1 MAQNAIIMVAD
12 SEIGTTRITGHVDT
26 ILLNHT
32 LYGFPLFPIIIG
44 CTQLRERLTAQAM
57 TFLTACSSTVH
68 CAQGLLR

>member
-32 LYGFPLFPIIIG
+32 LYGFPLFAIIIG
-44 CTQLRERLTAQAM
+44 CTQLRAFDR
-57 TFLTACSSTVH
+57 S
-68 CAQGLLR
+68 RR